1 MPQAIVYATV
11 SISWG
16 LMILIWMVQLI
27 VYPGFFR
34 ISDRTFNSYHRWYT
48 LRITV
53 IVAPL
58 MLSEVLCVIGWLVHD
73 MSLKSILLILLP
85 VVIVWLSTFTLQVPI
100 HSRLQKQVSRKLVRK
115 LVLTNWIRT
124 AAWSVKALGVWLVV

>member
-1 MPQAIVYATV
+1 MPQAIIYATV

-34 ISDRTFNSYHRWYT
+34 ISDRAFKSYHRWYT
-48 LRITV
+48 PRITV

-58 MLSEVLCVIGWLVHD
+58 MLAEACCAILWLMHD
-73 MSLKSILLILLP
+73 ASLKSILLILLP
-85 VVIVWLSTFTLQVPI
+85 VVIVWLSTFALQVPI
-100 HSRLQKQVSRKLVRK
+100 HSRLQKHASRKLVRK